1 MMNKN
6 RLLLIDI
13 SDGAAAGL
21 LCAADKRTFTVQA
34 SHHCV
39 IADGSDGQAARSVQE
54 AVAEVVERCGGSG
67 ARCYLSLSAAEFSFI
82 NLNLPFSDPGKL
94 REILPYELQDRL
106 GSATEPFV
114 YDFTSL
120 VLYDGSTELLV
131 AVMGGRRY
139 QGWLDLLGS
148 HGLDLKIVTVS
159 SMARLQQLCS
169 SSSLSIE
176 PLEQFIYL
184 ELGRTEA
191 TFFYVEDQRIR
202 TIRSLD
208 MVIAILNDASRS
220 EGEGLPESPLQH
232 LSREVRRTLLALG
245 VDQAGEGLQVV
256 IGGRGVEDGW
266 PDIKRHF
273 SQSGSLFAD
282 VFSLQ
287 QILPLEHPMQQ
298 TAGAVPEPCL
308 QKLAGF
314 LNMDMRSAI
323 RNRRL
328 IDLKRAEAAADG
340 ARDVI
345 GRLARVCGVLLLMLL
360 AVGIYQGYDFRRLAK
375 ERDGLA
381 DQAKAIYRATL
392 DGAEPASDPVQELRA
407 KIDEMQRTMVF
418 DAVHN
423 PDVTAVALLS
433 DISRRIPPAVDVS
446 FERFTFDRQ
455 QITVDGTADTFND
468 VDRISNRLEGSA
480 YYSSVRIGSA
490 VQSADGSGVSFSLNL
505 QL

>member
-1 MMNKN
+1 M
-6 RLLLIDI
+6 
-13 SDGAAAGL
+13 
-21 LCAADKRTFTVQA
+21 
-34 SHHCV
+34 
-39 IADGSDGQAARSVQE
+39 
-54 AVAEVVERCGGSG
+54 
-67 ARCYLSLSAAEFSFI
+67 
-82 NLNLPFSDPGKL
+82 
-94 REILPYELQDRL
+94 
-106 GSATEPFV
+106 
-114 YDFTSL
+114 
-120 VLYDGSTELLV
+120 
-131 AVMGGRRY
+131 
-139 QGWLDLLGS
+139 
-148 HGLDLKIVTVS
+148 
-159 SMARLQQLCS
+159 
-169 SSSLSIE
+169 
-176 PLEQFIYL
+176 
-184 ELGRTEA
+184 
-191 TFFYVEDQRIR
+191 
-202 TIRSLD
+202 
-208 MVIAILNDASRS
+208 
-220 EGEGLPESPLQH
+220 
-232 LSREVRRTLLALG
+232 
-245 VDQAGEGLQVV
+245 
-256 IGGRGVEDGW
+256 
-266 PDIKRHF
+266 
-273 SQSGSLFAD
+273 
-282 VFSLQ
+282 
-287 QILPLEHPMQQ
+287 
-298 TAGAVPEPCL
+298 

-340 ARDVI
+340 ARDAI

-381 DQAKAIYRATL
+381 DQAKAIFRATL

-407 KIDEMQRTMVF
+407 KIDEMQRKMVF